1 MQTALTA
8 TTFGLADAMFVTEA
22 RTSEVDTAKFSTI
35 EDPSKWPTPKMGSQ
49 VQRSQRSPVLRQR
62 ALINHLNQGGSS
74 TNTNRRRT

>member
-35 EDPSKWPTPKMGSQ
+35 
-49 VQRSQRSPVLRQR
+49 
-62 ALINHLNQGGSS
+62 
-74 TNTNRRRT
+74 